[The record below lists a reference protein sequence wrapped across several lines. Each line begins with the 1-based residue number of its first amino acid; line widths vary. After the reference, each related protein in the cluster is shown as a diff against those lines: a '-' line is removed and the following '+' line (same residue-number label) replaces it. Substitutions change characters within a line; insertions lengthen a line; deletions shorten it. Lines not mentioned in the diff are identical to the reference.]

1 MSYHLVIPPLIAKSL
16 THLHPVLKGKI
27 RDALKSIEEN
37 PYLGKPLQGKLSGL
51 MSFRATYYRIIY
63 RIVLQEKRIEAIDI
77 GPRKTIYEKIFNWK
91 LP

>member
-1 MSYHLVIPPLIAKSL
+1 VVPPLVIKSL
-16 THLHPVLKGKI
+16 THLHPALKGKI
-27 RDALKSIEEN
+27 RDALGSIEEN
-37 PYLGKPLQGKLSGL
+37 PYLGKPLQGKLFGL

-63 RIVLQEKRIEAIDI
+63 RIVLQGKRIEVMDI